1 MGEESEARPTGI
13 IGKQGWVCPSG
24 LRLLIFCFSHF
35 FIVVGGNAVLHL
47 LYILAFT
54 VLAVLAVGNLIRN
67 LMLLGANTQQRSV
80 APAHPNR
87 APQTL
92 HPEMLGDDGQPVREP
107 LLVMK
112 SMTMEDARSR
122 LDALYN
128 ASPGG
133 ASSSDP
139 ANDEA

>member
-1 MGEESEARPTGI
+1 M
-13 IGKQGWVCPSG
+13 
-24 LRLLIFCFSHF
+24 
-35 FIVVGGNAVLHL
+35 LHL

-80 APAHPNR
+80 APANSGRP
-87 APQTL
+87 PQTL

-128 ASPGG
+128 ASPGSS
-133 ASSSDP
+133 SSSDP
-139 ANDEA
+139 AGDEA